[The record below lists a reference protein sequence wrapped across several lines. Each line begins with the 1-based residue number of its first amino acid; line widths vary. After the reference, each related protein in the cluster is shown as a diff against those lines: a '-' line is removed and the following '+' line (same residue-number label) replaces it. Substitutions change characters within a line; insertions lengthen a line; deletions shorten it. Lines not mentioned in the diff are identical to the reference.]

1 MASGTAFADP
11 PRAGLPKWVP
21 YALAATAVVVI
32 GLVAA
37 LIFVLA
43 DSPTTSAPVAAPTL
57 IVVDAD
63 DVVLGRDVASIA
75 ARLPSPRRRNAP
87 PHHRFPRRGIG
98 VVNSAVDIYDIP
110 DGVGNVIGVL
120 GRDRRVSLV
129 EPCRDGWC
137 HVCIPEMPGGT
148 GWVWGE
154 FLTF

>member
-1 MASGTAFADP
+1 
-11 PRAGLPKWVP
+11 VP
-21 YALAATAVVVI
+21 YAIAAATVVVI

-37 LIFVLA
+37 LVFVLT
-43 DSPTTSAPVAAPTL
+43 DSPTTSAPVAESTPPSSSATPSSSAATSSSVAGAPQQ
-57 IVVDAD
+57 A
-63 DVVLGRDVASIA
+63 ASPTPTA
-75 ARLPSPRRRNAP
+75 APIPTA
-87 PHHRFPRRGIG
+87 GTG
-98 VVNSAVDIYDIP
+98 VVNSAVDIYDVP

-137 HVCIPEMPGGT
+137 HVTIPEMPGGT